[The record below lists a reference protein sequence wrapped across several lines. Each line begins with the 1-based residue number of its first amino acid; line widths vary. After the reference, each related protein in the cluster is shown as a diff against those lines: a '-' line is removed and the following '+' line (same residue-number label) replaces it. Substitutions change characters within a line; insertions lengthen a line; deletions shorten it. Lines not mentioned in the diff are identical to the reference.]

1 MPRIGDKIK
10 IIGNVS
16 NHYYDIGNIYFI
28 TRIEKN
34 GVVAIDSNGRGG
46 EYLTPIEYEI
56 VWDTFT
62 IQMLNDKEKDLLLEL
77 NKEKFIVNY
86 LEENN
91 IDECSS
97 NEIIASYMI
106 HLFNSKNS
114 ELKNELVKILNEIN
128 SNFTLEKLNHNL

>member
-1 MPRIGDKIK
+1 
-10 IIGNVS
+10 
-16 NHYYDIGNIYFI
+16 
-28 TRIEKN
+28 
-34 GVVAIDSNGRGG
+34 
-46 EYLTPIEYEI
+46 
-56 VWDTFT
+56 
-62 IQMLNDKEKDLLLEL
+62 L